1 MFAINFTGPWR
12 SRRAGDGIKK
22 IGSLSER
29 FDQRG
34 LARAR
39 WRGDNEENS
48 VADELVIQGFEL
60 ARGSSPVRLCRR

>member
-1 MFAINFTGPWR
+1 MFAVNFAAARR
-12 SRRAGDGIKK
+12 SRAAGDGIKK
-22 IGSLSER
+22 IGSLSQR

-34 LARAR
+34 LTRAR

-48 VADELVIQGFEL
+48 VAAELVTQGFEL